1 MRILLWLLRGVVFVA
16 LFGLA
21 VKNSGLVDLR
31 FFWGGAWQAPL
42 SLVVLGSFAV
52 GVLIGLTVIIGIV
65 VRQGRDLRRLESAQ
79 RDSKERKA

>member
-31 FFWGGAWQAPL
+31 FFWGGVWQAPL
-42 SLVVLGSFAV
+42 SLVVLGSFAT

-65 VRQGRDLRRLESAQ
+65 VRQGRDLRRLERTQ
-79 RDSKERKA
+79 RDSEGRKA